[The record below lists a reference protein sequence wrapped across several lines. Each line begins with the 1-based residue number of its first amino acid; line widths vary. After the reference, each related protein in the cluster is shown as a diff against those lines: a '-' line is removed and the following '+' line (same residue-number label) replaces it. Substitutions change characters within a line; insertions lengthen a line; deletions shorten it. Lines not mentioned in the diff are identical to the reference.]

1 MILEN
6 ILKDLMTLKCK
17 SVRQQGTPC
26 YKTGKCDGHCAY
38 FVKTCQEIEDLQSHL
53 TYCENNY
60 GVITL

>member
-1 MILEN
+1 
-6 ILKDLMTLKCK
+6 MTLKCK

-26 YKTGKCDGHCAY
+26 YKTGKCDGHCAH